1 MCDHRPSPLRPAPS
15 ATPPYNRPP
24 SNRRTTVNFAS
35 LDLARFE
42 IIRYGGGG
50 GNGGRRK
57 KERGNRIDAYFYQGW
72 GEDFISRDTKGRCV
86 DGSIRKGGERAQ
98 GVRRQVDNSPSL
110 SGPWIRVGEVLSVE
124 RDGRRG
130 T

>member
-1 MCDHRPSPLRPAPS
+1 M
-15 ATPPYNRPP
+15 
-24 SNRRTTVNFAS
+24 NFAS

-50 GNGGRRK
+50 GKRRRK
-57 KERGNRIDAYFYQGW
+57 KEEGTERGNRIDAYFYQGW
-72 GEDFISRDTKGRCV
+72 DEDFISRDTKGRCV